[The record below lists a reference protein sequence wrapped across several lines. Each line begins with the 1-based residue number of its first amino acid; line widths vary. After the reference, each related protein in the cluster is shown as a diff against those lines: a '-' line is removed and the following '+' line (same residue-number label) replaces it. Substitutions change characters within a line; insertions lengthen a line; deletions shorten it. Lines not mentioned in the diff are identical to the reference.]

1 MKRRLNLFCAIVLLV
16 LGWSVVETGYYLAMG
31 ASMGVQ
37 AGWDYAKAEKEGT
50 LDDARKKELEKY
62 RNVTYISTLPHI
74 LQGKSD
80 RLMQDS
86 VYNART
92 GRYIPASY
100 ADLLVSIRTER
111 TTAASAATGLLS
123 VLRVVASLWALVLFI
138 KLIVSINKS
147 DIFNWRNVRRL
158 RRTGLLLLVMFA
170 ASLLQEW
177 ISLQA
182 IRRALEIPGYD
193 LTLTDAVKGTT
204 LLLGL
209 CALIV
214 GEVFAIGLKMKEEQ
228 DLTI

>member
-92 GRYIPASY
+92 GRYIPAAY
-100 ADLLVSIRTER
+100 AHLLVSIRTER
-111 TTAASAATGLLS
+111 STAASLTVGLLG
-123 VLRVVASLWALVLFI
+123 LLMVVASLWALVLFI

>member
-1 MKRRLNLFCAIVLLV
+1 MKRRLNLFCAIVLV
-16 LGWSVVETGYYLAMG
+16 IMSWSLVETGYYLALGAYMG
-31 ASMGVQ
+31 AR
-37 AGWDYAKAEKEGT
+37 AGWNYSKAKQEGNLGERQEKELSQYT
-50 LDDARKKELEKY
+50 NLK
-62 RNVTYISTLPHI
+62 VISTLPHI
-74 LQGKSD
+74 LQGKSEQ
-80 RLMQDS
+80 LLQDS

-100 ADLLVSIRTER
+100 ATLMVSVNTEQSR
-111 TTAASAATGLLS
+111 AGSIINPLLS
-123 VLRVVASLWALVLFI
+123 LLATVAGVWALVLFI

-158 RRTGLLLLVMFA
+158 RWLGILLLVSFA
-170 ASLLQEW
+170 SRLLLEW
-177 ISLQA
+177 MTLQA

-193 LTLTDAVKGTT
+193 LTLTDAVRGST